1 MIDDKKAAGFQR
13 QMSFKTYKKMKLRM
27 LRRDFCINLTE
38 EELARYNTLDTEI
51 KVDQFCV
58 TVLNNRWK

>member
-1 MIDDKKAAGFQR
+1 MIDDRTAAGFQG

-27 LRRDFCINLTE
+27 LRRDFCIKLTDE
-38 EELARYNTLDTEI
+38 DLEHYDTLDTET

-58 TVLNNRWK
+58 TILNREW